1 MRPADRMRVILY
13 RKVFGRRRTSGH
25 TKHRWHLVHQL
36 ARNCCDLPCVLASM
50 QYDRVIR
57 QALCDAQDILWAN
70 LPPSHNLTDD
80 GAVAGLRAGIAVP
93 AVQEAIEQGNDTALC
108 FVLRAVNHILTEQSE
123 SPRRTIDRLWN
134 VLDDR
139 ELNGMLG
146 LKQNARMFFRRK
158 KPPAL

>member
-1 MRPADRMRVILY
+1 
-13 RKVFGRRRTSGH
+13 
-25 TKHRWHLVHQL
+25 
-36 ARNCCDLPCVLASM
+36 M
-50 QYDRVIR
+50 QCDRVIR

-80 GAVAGLRAGIAVP
+80 SAVAGLRAVIAVP
-93 AVQEAIEQGNDTALC
+93 TVQEAIEHGNDTALC
-108 FVLRAVNHILTEQSE
+108 FVLRAVNHILTEQPE

-146 LKQNARMFFRRK
+146 LKQNARMFFGRK